1 MRVRYGDN
9 CDLGS
14 VLVYLPAPTID
25 YDGISIFH
33 GPKGPPARAVPWMP
47 RVRFIQ
53 PDGSASEVDALSG
66 DSIMET
72 AIDND
77 IDGIVA
83 ECGGAC
89 SCATCHVY
97 VQDEWLGKLPPPD
110 ALEDGMLD
118 CVIDRRPN
126 SRLSCQLRVGD
137 EIDGITVQV
146 PQSQI

>member
-1 MRVRYGDN
+1 
-9 CDLGS
+9 
-14 VLVYLPAPTID
+14 
-25 YDGISIFH
+25 
-33 GPKGPPARAVPWMP
+33 MP

-53 PDGSASEVDALSG
+53 PDGTSSDVQALSG

-77 IDGIVA
+77 VDGIVA

-97 VQDEWLGKLPPPD
+97 VEDEWLGKLPQPD

-126 SRLSCQLRVGD
+126 SRLSCQIRVSD
-137 EIDGITVQV
+137 EIDGITVHV
-146 PQSQI
+146 PESQI